1 MRVAPVFL
9 TQLWGLLCGGA
20 LGALR
25 THQATVHLLA
35 KNRLLDAAGLPPLP
49 GAGHWDIMA
58 SSAPAWAGALFFGLS
73 LGLGTG
79 SLCAVWCR
87 LTRGTPGAAGR
98 WLPWLVLAL
107 PLPALAAGDPGL
119 AGCVLAVVLG
129 SLAVHRAARQPHP
142 LRWRLALLALCA
154 VGLAPW
160 ALAPEGAFTRLRDQV
175 LFASPAGLAL
185 DQFYYRWTLYPAEVL
200 KPLAATTQPVAA
212 ISPGLSPQ
220 QRRLWC
226 TQAQRFGVLC
236 VDAAA
241 QVPGADFTVAAESGA
256 TVLRTGGTGLPW
268 PADGTDHRELWQQFS
283 TATDP
288 SGALRRATG
297 LALFVGCP
305 LGLVWLLT
313 SLTLGLAEGFPLRSR
328 RPAAVLLA
336 TTIAT
341 GVAATGWTDAEIAA
355 LRTKLTTPPHAT
367 PEDLARHLRSARVF
381 ERFYAARSGYQSGLA
396 GAGALLDALGDP
408 VINVRYAA
416 AEAMGQVGGETVRQ
430 ALTELLQQPEEWYVK
445 ERAYAALRRRGW
457 PPP

>member
-1 MRVAPVFL
+1 MRIAPVLL

-25 THQATVHLLA
+25 THQAALHLLA
-35 KNRLLDAAGLPPLP
+35 KNRLLETAGVPPLP
-49 GAGHWDIMA
+49 GAGHWEIMA

-87 LTRGTPGAAGR
+87 VTGGTPGGAGR
-98 WLPWLVLAL
+98 WLPWLVLVL

-129 SLAVHRAARQPHP
+129 SLAVHRAARPPRP
-142 LRWRLALLALCA
+142 LRWRLALLAVCA

-185 DQFYYRWTLYPAEVL
+185 NLFYYRWTLYPAEVL

-212 ISPGLSPQ
+212 VSPGLPPH

-226 TQAQRFGVLC
+226 AQAQRLGVLC
-236 VDAAA
+236 VEGDT
-241 QVPGADFTVAAESGA
+241 QVPGADFTVAAQGSAILLTAGDMSI
-256 TVLRTGGTGLPW
+256 PW
-268 PADGTDHRELWQQFS
+268 PTEGTDHRAFWRQFS
-283 TATDP
+283 AITDAG
-288 SGALRRATG
+288 SALRRATG
-297 LALFVGCP
+297 MALFVGCP

-313 SLTLGLAEGFPLRSR
+313 SLTLGLADGFPVRSR
-328 RPAAVLLA
+328 APAAVLLA
-336 TTIAT
+336 TTIAI
-341 GVAATGWTDAEIAA
+341 GVAAMGWTDAEISA
-355 LRTKLTTPPHAT
+355 LRTELTTPPDAT
-367 PEDLARHLRSARVF
+367 PEELTRHLRSARVF
-381 ERFYAARSGYQSGLA
+381 ERFYAARSGHQTGPA
-396 GAGALLDALGDP
+396 ATGALLDALGDP
-408 VINVRYAA
+408 VINVRYAT
-416 AEAMGQVGGETVRQ
+416 AEALGQVGGETVRQ

-445 ERAYAALRRRGW
+445 ERAYAALRRLGW
-457 PPP
+457 SPR